1 MPHSYCTS
9 QDCLAAFT
17 HPERLDGDDSVG
29 CEACKAR
36 KPHTKR
42 LQLYRLPRVLVLSL
56 KRFRAQGLGDSLGD
70 WISGAGGGL
79 AGTGRDRVALKDN
92 SPVVLEGEAPLD
104 LSPFCN
110 PEGLRL
116 QSVIG
121 AGAGGGGGGAYCR
134 YQLLSVVHH
143 EGGRS
148 LEHGHYTAVGR
159 SVADGAWYR
168 FNDESVCRVAPPS
181 GTSGTA
187 YLLVLRMS
195 GPASGL

>member
-1 MPHSYCTS
+1 M
-9 QDCLAAFT
+9 
-17 HPERLDGDDSVG
+17 G

-36 KPHTKR
+36 TPHTKR

>member
-1 MPHSYCTS
+1 M
-9 QDCLAAFT
+9 
-17 HPERLDGDDSVG
+17 G

-79 AGTGRDRVALKDN
+79 AGLGRGRVALKDD

-110 PEGLRL
+110 PEELQL
-116 QSVIG
+116 QSVTR
-121 AGAGGGGGGAYCR
+121 AGGGGAYCR

-148 LEHGHYTAVGR
+148 LEHGHYTAIGK

-168 FNDESVCRVAPPS
+168 FNDESVGRVAPPS
-181 GTSGTA
+181 GASGTA
-187 YLLVLRMS
+187 YLLVLRMT